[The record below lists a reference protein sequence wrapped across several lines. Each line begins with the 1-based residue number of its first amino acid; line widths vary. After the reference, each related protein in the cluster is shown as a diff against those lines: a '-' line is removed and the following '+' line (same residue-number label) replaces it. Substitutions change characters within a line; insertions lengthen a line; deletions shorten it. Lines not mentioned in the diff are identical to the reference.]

1 MKKFITT
8 TKTNAGIRGGIYL
21 ALALIICC
29 PLSAKAAPY
38 HPQNIRYPAY
48 ETPDTP
54 EIKNSY
60 TDSAAS
66 KIYYWGLYFED
77 PKDAKIP
84 ESYTV
89 GSSIEYEELALDA
102 NNIELYGIQNDFSG
116 MLLNVS
122 KHIQI
127 TASGVNKPTTSGF
140 INLVGID
147 SVGSITTS
155 SDASMT
161 IIGKGGGALNKEEL
175 GKTTTVRDVRASV
188 VGIQTTGDGALLT
201 VHGDVTVEAHGGRT
215 QAEAVGSTIAQAT
228 GILHKGNTGEIK
240 NTGSLN
246 VIARGGTNTKSNAN
260 VSVYGIMSN
269 ASEVRITNKGKIT
282 IEGQGGTTSSS
293 KTNAYAGV
301 RAYGISGKGEV
312 TNTGEISVH
321 AKAGTGVDSGIN
333 ATGVYGEDVTNRG
346 KVTVESI
353 GGTST
358 GSRQNNVTCGVYSR
372 KDLNNA
378 GEVTVTAT
386 GGTYVA
392 AGKTLP
398 ATVSASGL
406 RSGTGNVHNTGN
418 ISVVVNGA
426 SCNTISSPPSNYA
439 MGYGLET
446 SAATITNTGTIDVR
460 VIGGAVN
467 TDSGGTPLTA
477 RAYGMY
483 IKKDATLYSS
493 GLINVYSQMNPSIT
507 ASIAPE
513 NQEHATYQIVTGANL
528 RITGYAMK
536 IGNTQDEFNRMYQ
549 GTIYSTPDK
558 TVTFDN
564 AELVV
569 HLVDDYKNGLYDI
582 PRLWKQ
588 ETAEQKAATPN
599 QFASLSSINVPPG
612 VDVELFPGTLS
623 TPQRIGLNYVPKVS
637 TPLKQALVSMK
648 LEDNIH
654 AIIHEN
660 LTSQMLFNVLSDTSQ
675 QPSDALDRH
684 GVSSA
689 STTMVAS
696 LSSPNILPVLT
707 AKQPTRHS
715 VFMRPVYVN
724 SSDSASSGY
733 NSNTYGFVLGYNY
746 NVNEEL
752 NDTYLGF
759 HAGYTRGD
767 IRYTGEDYGDRK
779 EFVDTYYG
787 GVHGIT
793 RLKNNFLLSG
803 EASFFYVDS
812 DMTDDNPTNRE
823 TARYDSVS
831 IRAEAD
837 LGYLWMI
844 GGHTIIPE
852 IGLEYVWQHRDP
864 FTTNNMDSANTTYGT
879 MDNNELY
886 GTARLKWTK
895 TFVASENC
903 RIIPLIGVGITQ
915 VLTDGEISNSMRLGN
930 ETQLV
935 VDQDENT
942 TFTPEANITITK
954 DNYYAIAG
962 YNGGFGGTTKSNLF
976 WLQLGLNF

>member
-1 MKKFITT
+1 MKKYITA
-8 TKTNAGIRGGIYL
+8 TKGKLGIRGGICF
-21 ALALIICC
+21 AMALILCC
-29 PLSAKAAPY
+29 PFSAKAAPY
-38 HPQNIRYPAY
+38 HPQNIIDPTAQTSSGGEFTSPYR
-48 ETPDTP
+48 DSWDS
-54 EIKNSY
+54 KN
-60 TDSAAS
+60 
-66 KIYYWGLYFED
+66 YYWGIYFQKED
-77 PKDAKIP
+77 DPEIP

-89 GSSIEYEELALDA
+89 DSSIKYEELSLDE
-102 NNIELYGIQNDFSG
+102 NNIYLYGIQNEFSG

-127 TASGVNKPTTSGF
+127 TASGLNKPTTSGF
-140 INLVGID
+140 INLVGIE

-161 IIGKGGGALNKEEL
+161 IIGKGGGALNTEALE
-175 GKTTTVRDVRASV
+175 KTTTVPDVRASV

-215 QAEAVGSTIAQAT
+215 QAEAMGSTIAQAT
-228 GILHKGNTGEIK
+228 GILHKGNSGEIE

-246 VIARGGTNTKSNAN
+246 IIARGGTNTKSNAD
-260 VSVYGIMSN
+260 VTAYGIKSN
-269 ASEVRITNKGKIT
+269 ASGVRITNRGNIT
-282 IEGQGGTTSSS
+282 VEGQGGTTTST
-293 KTNAYAGV
+293 KTYARAGST
-301 RAYGISGKGEV
+301 AYGISGAGEV
-312 TNTGEISVH
+312 VNYGGISVY
-321 AKAGTGVDSGIN
+321 AKAGTGIDSGIN
-333 ATGVYGEDVTNRG
+333 ATGVSGENVTNHG
-346 KVTVESI
+346 KVTVESL

-358 GSRQNNVTCGVYSR
+358 GSKQNNVTYGVYS
-372 KDLNNA
+372 KKSLTNEGD
-378 GEVTVTAT
+378 VTVTAT

-392 AGKTLP
+392 SGKTLP
-398 ATVSASGL
+398 ATVFASGL
-406 RSGTGNVHNTGN
+406 RSGTDNFHNTGN

-426 SCNTISSPPSNYA
+426 SCNTISSPPSNYT

-460 VIGGAVN
+460 VTGGAIN
-467 TDSGGTPLTA
+467 TDSGGSPLTA

-493 GLINVYSQMNPSIT
+493 GLINVFSQMNPSIT

-513 NQEHATYQIVTGANL
+513 DQAHAAYQIVTGANL
-528 RITGYAMK
+528 RITGYAME

-549 GTIYSTPDK
+549 GTVYSTPGN

-564 AELVV
+564 TELVV
-569 HLVDDYKNGLYDI
+569 HMADDYKDGLYDI

-599 QFASLSSINVPPG
+599 QFASLASINVPPG
-612 VDVELFPGTLS
+612 VDVELFSGTLS

-637 TPLKQALVSMK
+637 TPLKQALISMK

-675 QPSDALDRH
+675 QPNDTLDSH

-733 NSNTYGFVLGYNY
+733 NSNTYGFVFGYNY

-779 EFVDTYYG
+779 EFVDTFYG
-787 GVHGIT
+787 GLHGIT

-864 FTTNNMDSANTTYGT
+864 FTTNNMDSADTTYGT

-895 TFVASENC
+895 TFVADGNC

-915 VLTDGEISNSMRLGN
+915 ILTDGEISNSMQLGN

-935 VDQDENT
+935 IDQDENT

-962 YNGGFGGTTKSNLF
+962 YNGGFGGTTKSNMF
-976 WLQLGLNF
+976 WLQLGVNF